1 MVRKDFIL
9 VELMRRSTHPVAP
22 RHPSEEGIF
31 QPACG
36 NPLRKGFYTDMMT
49 EQQTSTKQ
57 DILEF
62 LLKQGQATA
71 QDLATRLDISP
82 QAIRRHLKDLQ
93 AEGLIVY
100 QSVSSGTGRPQH
112 IYQLS
117 PKGRDRFPNQYD
129 RFVLSFL
136 DTLVENLG
144 YEQAGKMLHQHWQ
157 KKSIDYR
164 EKLGDGILLDRVAR
178 LVELRRQE
186 GYMADYHAVDAQ
198 NDKFI
203 LTEHNCA
210 ISQVAASF
218 PAVCGHE
225 LEMFAAALADCEVE
239 RTHWIVDG
247 EHQCGYLISMTNN

>member
-1 MVRKDFIL
+1 M
-9 VELMRRSTHPVAP
+9 P
-22 RHPSEEGIF
+22 
-31 QPACG
+31 
-36 NPLRKGFYTDMMT
+36 MMT

-57 DILEF
+57 DILEY

-71 QDLATRLDISP
+71 QNLADALDITP

-93 AEGLIVY
+93 TEGLIVY
-100 QSVSSGTGRPQH
+100 QSVSTGTGRPQH
-112 IYQLS
+112 IYHLS
-117 PKGRDRFPNQYD
+117 PKGREKFPNQYD

-144 YEQAGKMLHQHWQ
+144 YEQAAKMLQNHWH

-164 EKLGDGILLDRVAR
+164 QQLGQGKLLDRVAK

-186 GYMADYHAVDAQ
+186 GYMADYHPVDERD
-198 NDKFI
+198 DKFI

-210 ISQVAASF
+210 ISQVATSF

-225 LEMFAAALADCEVE
+225 LEMFAAALTDCQVE
-239 RTHWIVDG
+239 RTHWLVDG
-247 EHQCGYLISMTNN
+247 EHQCGYLISTVSSN

>member
-1 MVRKDFIL
+1 MFML
-9 VELMRRSTHPVAP
+9 
-22 RHPSEEGIF
+22 
-31 QPACG
+31 
-36 NPLRKGFYTDMMT
+36 T
-49 EQQTSTKQ
+49 EQQTTTKQ
-57 DILEF
+57 DILEY

-71 QDLATRLDISP
+71 HNLADALDISP

-93 AEGLIVY
+93 TEGLIFY
-100 QSVSSGTGRPQH
+100 QSVSTGTGRPQH
-112 IYQLS
+112 IYHLS

-129 RFVLSFL
+129 RFVISFL

-144 YEQAGKMLHQHWQ
+144 YEQAGKMLAEHWH

-164 EKLGDGILLDRVAR
+164 DKLGRGKLSDRVAM

-186 GYMADYHAVDAQ
+186 GYMAEYHAIEGQ
-198 NDKFI
+198 KDKFI

-225 LEMFAAALADCEVE
+225 LEMFAAALDDCRVE
-239 RTHWIVDG
+239 RTHWLVNG
-247 EHQCGYLISMTNN
+247 EHQCGYSISTVDS

>member
-1 MVRKDFIL
+1 
-9 VELMRRSTHPVAP
+9 
-22 RHPSEEGIF
+22 
-31 QPACG
+31 
-36 NPLRKGFYTDMMT
+36 MMT

-71 QDLATRLDISP
+71 HDLATPLEISP

-100 QSVSSGTGRPQH
+100 QSVSSGNGRPQH
-112 IYQLS
+112 IYHLS

-129 RFVLSFL
+129 RFAISFL

-144 YEQAGKMLHQHWQ
+144 YEQASKMLQHHWH

-164 EKLGDGILLDRVAR
+164 EKLGNGLLMERVAK

-186 GYMADYHAVDAQ
+186 GYMADYHAVDEQ

-225 LEMFAAALADCEVE
+225 LEMFAAALKDCQVE

-247 EHQCGYLISMTNN
+247 EHQCGYLISITN

>member
-1 MVRKDFIL
+1 V
-9 VELMRRSTHPVAP
+9 RRSTHPTLRAP
-22 RHPSEEGIF
+22 LLGGDFSPNMI
-31 QPACG
+31 
-36 NPLRKGFYTDMMT
+36 T
-49 EQQTSTKQ
+49 EQHTSTKQ
-57 DILEF
+57 DILEY
-62 LLKQGQATA
+62 LLKQGQAIA
-71 QDLATRLDISP
+71 QELATTLDISP

-93 AEGLIVY
+93 TEGLIVY

-129 RFVLSFL
+129 RFAISFL

-144 YEQAGKMLHQHWQ
+144 YEQAGKMLQHHWH

-164 EKLGDGILLDRVAR
+164 QKLGDGMLIDRVAK

-186 GYMADYHAVDAQ
+186 GYMADYHAVADRHDQ
-198 NDKFI
+198 FI

-225 LEMFAAALADCEVE
+225 LEMFAAALADCQVE
-239 RTHWIVDG
+239 RTHWLVDG
-247 EHQCGYLISMTNN
+247 EHQCGYLISIK

>member
-1 MVRKDFIL
+1 MI
-9 VELMRRSTHPVAP
+9 
-22 RHPSEEGIF
+22 
-31 QPACG
+31 
-36 NPLRKGFYTDMMT
+36 T
-49 EQQTSTKQ
+49 EPHTSTKQ
-57 DILEF
+57 DILEY
-62 LLKQGQATA
+62 LLKQGQAIA
-71 QDLATRLDISP
+71 QDLATALDISP

-100 QSVSSGTGRPQH
+100 QSVSSGNGRPQH
-112 IYQLS
+112 IYHLS

-144 YEQAGKMLHQHWQ
+144 YEQAGKMLQQHWH

-164 EKLGDGILLDRVAR
+164 EKLGDGTLIDRVSK

-186 GYMADYHAVDAQ
+186 GYMAEYHPLEGE

-210 ISQVAASF
+210 ISQVATSF

-225 LEMFAAALADCEVE
+225 LEMFASALADCQVE
-239 RTHWIVDG
+239 RTHWIVEG
-247 EHQCGYLISMTNN
+247 EHQCGYLISTAGKN

>member
-1 MVRKDFIL
+1 
-9 VELMRRSTHPVAP
+9 
-22 RHPSEEGIF
+22 
-31 QPACG
+31 
-36 NPLRKGFYTDMMT
+36 MMT

-57 DILEF
+57 DILEY

-71 QDLATRLDISP
+71 QDLATMLDIST

-93 AEGLIVY
+93 VEGSIVY
-100 QSVSSGTGRPQH
+100 QSVSAGTGRPQH
-112 IYQLS
+112 IYHLS
-117 PKGRDRFPNQYD
+117 PKGRDKFPNQYD

-144 YEQAGKMLHQHWQ
+144 YEQAGKMLEQHWQ

-164 EKLGDGILLDRVAR
+164 QQLGTGALLERVAK

-186 GYMADYHAVDAQ
+186 GYMAEYHPLEGE
-198 NDKFI
+198 NGKFI
-203 LTEHNCA
+203 LTEYNCA
-210 ISQVAASF
+210 ISHVAASF

-225 LEMFAAALADCEVE
+225 LEMFAAALEDCQIE

-247 EHQCGYLISMTNN
+247 EHQCGYLISMTNNHTANG

>member
-1 MVRKDFIL
+1 
-9 VELMRRSTHPVAP
+9 MRRSTHPTLRV
-22 RHPSEEGIF
+22 
-31 QPACG
+31 
-36 NPLRKGFYTDMMT
+36 PLRGGDFSPNMMT
-49 EQQTSTKQ
+49 EQHTSTKQ
-57 DILEF
+57 DILEY
-62 LLKQGQATA
+62 LLKQDRAIA
-71 QDLATRLDISP
+71 QDLATVMDISP
-82 QAIRRHLKDLQ
+82 QAVRRHLKDLQ
-93 AEGLIVY
+93 TEGLIAY
-100 QSVSSGTGRPQH
+100 QSFSSGTGRPQH

-117 PKGRDRFPNQYD
+117 QKGRDRFPNQYD
-129 RFVLSFL
+129 RFAISFL

-144 YEQAGKMLHQHWQ
+144 YEQAAKMLHHHWK

-164 EKLGDGILLDRVAR
+164 EKLGNGRLIDRVAK

-186 GYMADYHAVDAQ
+186 GYMADYHAADDR

-225 LEMFAAALADCEVE
+225 LEMFAAALADCKVE

-247 EHQCGYLISMTNN
+247 EHQCGYLISMISN

>member
-1 MVRKDFIL
+1 
-9 VELMRRSTHPVAP
+9 
-22 RHPSEEGIF
+22 
-31 QPACG
+31 
-36 NPLRKGFYTDMMT
+36 MMT

-57 DILEF
+57 DILEH

-71 QDLATRLDISP
+71 QDLATILDIST

-93 AEGLIVY
+93 VEGLIVY
-100 QSVSSGTGRPQH
+100 QSVSAGTGRPQH
-112 IYQLS
+112 IYHLS

-144 YEQAGKMLHQHWQ
+144 YEQAGKMLQQHWQ

-164 EKLGDGILLDRVAR
+164 QQLGNGALLERVAK

-186 GYMADYHAVDAQ
+186 GYMAEYHPLEGE
-198 NDKFI
+198 NGKFI
-203 LTEHNCA
+203 LTEYNCA
-210 ISQVAASF
+210 ISHVAASF

-225 LEMFAAALADCEVE
+225 LEMFAAALADCQIE

-247 EHQCGYLISMTNN
+247 EHQCGYLISTNN

>member
-1 MVRKDFIL
+1 MI
-9 VELMRRSTHPVAP
+9 
-22 RHPSEEGIF
+22 
-31 QPACG
+31 
-36 NPLRKGFYTDMMT
+36 T

-57 DILEF
+57 DILEY
-62 LLKQGQATA
+62 LLKQGQAIA
-71 QDLATRLDISP
+71 QELATTLDISP

-129 RFVLSFL
+129 RFAISFL

-144 YEQAGKMLHQHWQ
+144 YEQAGKMLQHHWQ

-164 EKLGDGILLDRVAR
+164 EKLGNGVLIDRVAK

-186 GYMADYHAVDAQ
+186 GYMADYHAVDEQ

-225 LEMFAAALADCEVE
+225 LEMFAAALSDCQVE
-239 RTHWIVDG
+239 RTHWIVGG
-247 EHQCGYLISMTNN
+247 EHQCGYLISMTNNWK

>member
-1 MVRKDFIL
+1 
-9 VELMRRSTHPVAP
+9 
-22 RHPSEEGIF
+22 
-31 QPACG
+31 
-36 NPLRKGFYTDMMT
+36 MMT

-57 DILEF
+57 DILEY
-62 LLKQGQATA
+62 LLKQGQAIA
-71 QDLATRLDISP
+71 QDLATALAMSP

-93 AEGLIVY
+93 VEGLIVY
-100 QSVSSGTGRPQH
+100 QSVSAGTGRPQH
-112 IYQLS
+112 IYHLS
-117 PKGRDRFPNQYD
+117 QKGREKFPNQYD

-144 YEQAGKMLHQHWQ
+144 YEQASAMLQHHWQ

-164 EKLGDGILLDRVAR
+164 EKLGNGGLLERVAK

-186 GYMADYHAVDAQ
+186 GYMAEYHPLEGED
-198 NDKFI
+198 DKFI

-225 LEMFAAALADCEVE
+225 LEMFATALADCQIE

-247 EHQCGYLISMTNN
+247 EHQCGYLISMNNN